1 MGVSIDMVED
11 RELTSQEIRELQE
24 EVRRLAKEKN
34 AVILAH
40 YYQRGEVQDIADFV
54 GDSLELSRKAAN
66 TDADIIVFCG
76 VRFMCETAK
85 ILSPQKK
92 VLHPNPE
99 SGCPM
104 ADMVTAEQVRKLREK
119 HPDAEFVA
127 YINTTADVKAEI
139 DICVTSANAPKII
152 KRLDVKKIVFLPDQA
167 LGEWVARQVPEKEFV
182 IWKGFC
188 PPHFEF
194 TAREVMK
201 LKEKYPDAKVAVH
214 PECHPKVIEIADF
227 VGSTSQIIRYAT
239 SVDAERVI
247 IITEVG
253 LKHTLMKKNPNKEYI
268 FPESMN
274 YCGTVYC
281 CTMKGITL
289 PKVYETLKN
298 EINEVELPREII
310 ERARRPIERM
320 LELS

>member
-1 MGVSIDMVED
+1 MA
-11 RELTSQEIRELQE
+11 ELVLTQEKELSQEEIKELQE
-24 EVRRLAKEKN
+24 EVRKLAKKKN

-40 YYQRGEVQDIADFV
+40 YYQRPEVQDIADFV
-54 GDSLELSRKAAN
+54 GDSLELARKASQ

-85 ILSPQKK
+85 IVNPTKK

-104 ADMVTAEQVRKLREK
+104 ADMITADQVRKLREK

-127 YINTTADVKAEI
+127 YINTTAEVKAEV

-152 KRLDVKKIVFLPDQA
+152 KKLDAKKIVFLPDQA
-167 LGEWVARQVPEKEFV
+167 LGNWVAKQVPDKEFV

-194 TAREVMK
+194 TYKELLK
-201 LKEKYPDAKVAVH
+201 LKEQYPDAKVAVH
-214 PECHPKVIEIADF
+214 PECHPKVIELADF
-227 VGSTSQIIRYAT
+227 VGSTSQIIKYAT
-239 SVDAERVI
+239 SVDANRVI

-253 LKHTLMKKNPNKEYI
+253 LKHTLQKINPNKEYI
-268 FPESMN
+268 FPQSMN

-298 EINEVELPREII
+298 ETNEVILPEDII
-310 ERARRPIERM
+310 ERAKRPIQRM

>member
-1 MGVSIDMVED
+1 MVELAINEE
-11 RELTSQEIRELQE
+11 RELSSEEIRELQE
-24 EVRRLAKEKN
+24 EVKRLAKEKN

-40 YYQRGEVQDIADFV
+40 YYQRAEVQDVAHFV

-104 ADMVTAEQVRKLREK
+104 ADMITAKQVRELRKK

-139 DICVTSANAPKII
+139 DLCVTSANAPKVI
-152 KRLDVKKIVFLPDQA
+152 KKLEAKKIVFMPDQA
-167 LGEWVARQVPEKEFV
+167 LGQWVAKQVPEKEF
-182 IWKGFC
+182 ILWKGFC

-194 TAREVMK
+194 TAKEVMR
-201 LKEKYPDAKVAVH
+201 LKERYPEAKVAVH
-214 PECHPKVIEIADF
+214 PECHPKVIDMADF
-227 VGSTSQIIRYAT
+227 VGSTSQIIKYAT
-239 SVDAERVI
+239 SCEADKVI
-247 IITEVG
+247 VITEVG
-253 LKHTLMKKNPNKEYI
+253 LKHTLMKKNPEKEYI

-289 PKVYETLKN
+289 PKLYETLKR
-298 EINEVELPREII
+298 ESNEVLLPDEII

-320 LELS
+320 LEMS

>member
-1 MGVSIDMVED
+1 MSQVTLSAEK
-11 RELTSQEIRELQE
+11 ELSPEEIKELQE
-24 EVRRLAKEKN
+24 EVRKLAREKN

-40 YYQRGEVQDIADFV
+40 YYQRPEVQDIADFV
-54 GDSLELSRKAAN
+54 GDSLELARKASQ

-85 ILSPQKK
+85 IVNPTKK

-104 ADMVTAEQVRKLREK
+104 ADMITAEQVRKLREE

-127 YINTTADVKAEI
+127 YINTTADVKAEV

-152 KRLDVKKIVFLPDQA
+152 KKLEAKKIVFLPDQA
-167 LGEWVARQVPEKEFV
+167 LGQWVAKQVPEKEFV

-194 TAREVMK
+194 TYRELLK
-201 LKEKYPDAKVAVH
+201 LKEQYPDAKVAVH
-214 PECHPKVIEIADF
+214 PECHPKVIDLADF

-239 SVDAERVI
+239 SVEAKRVI
-247 IITEVG
+247 VITEVG
-253 LKHTLMKKNPNKEYI
+253 LKYTLEKINPEKEYI
-268 FPESMN
+268 FPQSMN

-298 EINEVELPREII
+298 EINEVVLPEDIMKK
-310 ERARRPIERM
+310 ARRPIERM
-320 LELS
+320 LAMS

>member
-1 MGVSIDMVED
+1 MSVDTHMDVKAMQE
-11 RELTSQEIRELQE
+11 EIREMA
-24 EVRRLAKEKN
+24 REKR
-34 AVILAH
+34 AVLLAH
-40 YYQRGEVQDIADFV
+40 YYQRPEVQDIADFV

-85 ILSPQKK
+85 ILSPHKK

-104 ADMVTAEQVRKLREK
+104 ADMVSAQQVRELREK

-127 YINTTADVKAEI
+127 YINTTAEVKAEI
-139 DICVTSANAPKII
+139 DLCVTSANAPKII
-152 KRLDVKKIVFLPDQA
+152 KKLKSKKIVFLPDQA
-167 LGEWVARQVPEKEFV
+167 LGSWIAKQVPEKEFI

-194 TAREVMK
+194 TARDVLK
-201 LKEKYPDAKVAVH
+201 LKEKYPDAKVAAH
-214 PECHPKVIEIADF
+214 PECHPKVIEMADF

-239 SVDAERVI
+239 SVEAKRI
-247 IITEVG
+247 IVITEVG
-253 LKHTLMKKNPNKEYI
+253 LKHTLQKKDPSREYI
-268 FPESMN
+268 FPETMN

-289 PKVYETLKN
+289 PKVYETLKE
-298 EINEVELPREII
+298 EINEVTLPQDII

>member
-1 MGVSIDMVED
+1 MAVSFTLEK
-11 RELTSQEIRELQE
+11 ELSRDEIKDLQRKVRKLAE
-24 EVRRLAKEKN
+24 EKR

-40 YYQRGEVQDIADFV
+40 YYQRPEVQDVADFI
-54 GDSLELSRKAAN
+54 GDSLELSRKAAE

-85 ILSPQKK
+85 ILNPTKK

-104 ADMVTAEQVRKLREK
+104 ADMVTAEQVRLLRKK
-119 HPDAEFVA
+119 HPDATFVA
-127 YINTTADVKAEI
+127 YINTTAEVKAEV
-139 DICVTSANAPKII
+139 DVCVTSANAVKVI
-152 KRLDVKKIVFLPDQA
+152 KKLPAKKIVFLPDQA
-167 LGEWVARQVPEKEFV
+167 LGGWIANQIPEKEFV
-182 IWKGFC
+182 LWRGFC

-194 TAREVMK
+194 TAKEVLK
-201 LKEKYPDAKVAVH
+201 LKEKYPDAKIAVH
-214 PECHPKVIEIADF
+214 PECHPKVVELADF
-227 VGSTSQIIRYAT
+227 VGSTSQILKYAT
-239 SVDAERVI
+239 TVDAKRVI
-247 IITEVG
+247 VITEVG
-253 LKHTLMKKNPNKEYI
+253 LKYTLQKKNPEKEYI

-298 EINEVELPREII
+298 ETNEVILPKDIM
-310 ERARRPIERM
+310 ERARKPIERM
-320 LELS
+320 LELT

>member
-1 MGVSIDMVED
+1 MVQLALKEEK
-11 RELTSQEIRELQE
+11 ELTKEEIKELQK

-40 YYQRGEVQDIADFV
+40 YYQRPEVQDIADFV
-54 GDSLELSRKAAN
+54 GDSLELARKASQ

-85 ILSPQKK
+85 IVNPEKK

-104 ADMVTAEQVRKLREK
+104 ADMITAKQVRELREK

-127 YINTTADVKAEI
+127 YINTTADVKAEV

-152 KRLDVKKIVFLPDQA
+152 KKLEAKKIVFLPDQA
-167 LGEWVARQVPEKEFV
+167 LGNWVAKQVPEKEFI

-194 TAREVMK
+194 TYKELEK
-201 LKEKYPDAKVAVH
+201 LKEMYPDAKVAVH
-214 PECHPKVIEIADF
+214 PECHPRVIELADF
-227 VGSTSQIIRYAT
+227 VGSTSQILKYAT
-239 SVDAERVI
+239 SVDAKRVI
-247 IITEVG
+247 VVTEVG
-253 LKHTLMKKNPNKEYI
+253 LKYTLEKINPNKEYI
-268 FPESMN
+268 FPQSMN

-298 EINEVELPREII
+298 EINEVTLPKDII

>member
-1 MGVSIDMVED
+1 MPSFELKE
-11 RELTSQEIRELQE
+11 ELTLTQDTIKSLQE
-24 EVRRLAKEKN
+24 EIKKLAKEKN

-40 YYQRGEVQDIADFV
+40 YYQRPEVQEIADFI
-54 GDSLELSRKAAN
+54 GDSLELSQKASQ

-85 ILSPQKK
+85 ILNPNRK

-104 ADMVTAEQVRKLREK
+104 ADMVSAKDVIALREK
-119 HPDAEFVA
+119 YPDALVVS
-127 YINTTADVKAEI
+127 YVNTTAEVKALS
-139 DICVTSANAPKII
+139 DVCVTSSNAI
-152 KRLDVKKIVFLPDQA
+152 KIVSKLDAKRIIFLPDQA
-167 LGEWVARQVPEKEFV
+167 LGNWVKKHVPDKEFI

-194 TAREVMK
+194 TVREVQK
-201 LKEKYPDAKVAVH
+201 LKELYPDAKVAVH
-214 PECHPKVIEIADF
+214 PECHPGVIEIADF
-227 VGSTSQIIRYAT
+227 VGSTSQIVNYAT
-239 SVDAERVI
+239 TCDSNNVI
-247 IITEVG
+247 VITEVG
-253 LKHTLMKKNPNKEYI
+253 LKHTLTKKNPNKNYI

-298 EINEVELPREII
+298 EINEVTLPEDII
-310 ERARRPIERM
+310 QKARKPIERM

>member
-1 MGVSIDMVED
+1 MSVSLQALQD
-11 RELTSQEIRELQE
+11 RELTPQEIRELQE

-34 AVILAH
+34 AVLLAH
-40 YYQRGEVQDIADFV
+40 YYQRPEVQDIADFV
-54 GDSLELSRKAAN
+54 GDSLELSRKAAT

-85 ILSPQKK
+85 ILNPSKK

-104 ADMVTAEQVRKLREK
+104 ADMVNAQQVRKLREE

-127 YINTTADVKAEI
+127 YINTTADVKAEV
-139 DICVTSANAPKII
+139 DICVTSANAPRII
-152 KRLDVKKIVFLPDQA
+152 KKLSARKIVFLPDQA
-167 LGEWVARQVPEKEFV
+167 LGQWVAKQAPEKEFI

-188 PPHFEF
+188 PPHYEF

-201 LKEKYPDAKVAVH
+201 LKESYPDAKVAVH
-214 PECHPKVIEIADF
+214 PECHPKVIELADF
-227 VGSTSQIIRYAT
+227 VGSTSQIIKYAT
-239 SVDAERVI
+239 SVDAKRVI
-247 IITEVG
+247 VITEVG

-268 FPESMN
+268 FPQSMN

-298 EINEVELPREII
+298 EINEVLLPEDIM

>member
-1 MGVSIDMVED
+1 MSVSLQALQD
-11 RELTSQEIRELQE
+11 RELTPQEIRELQE

-34 AVILAH
+34 AVLLAH
-40 YYQRGEVQDIADFV
+40 YYQRPEVQDIADFV
-54 GDSLELSRKAAN
+54 GDSLELSRKAAT

-85 ILSPQKK
+85 ILNPSKK

-104 ADMVTAEQVRKLREK
+104 ADMVNAQQVRKLREE

-127 YINTTADVKAEI
+127 YINTTADVKAEV
-139 DICVTSANAPKII
+139 DICVTSANAPRII
-152 KRLDVKKIVFLPDQA
+152 KKLSARKIVFLPDQA
-167 LGEWVARQVPEKEFV
+167 LGQWVAKQVPEKEFI

-188 PPHFEF
+188 PPHYEF

-201 LKEKYPDAKVAVH
+201 LKESYPDAKVAVH
-214 PECHPKVIEIADF
+214 PECHPKVIELADF
-227 VGSTSQIIRYAT
+227 VGSTSQIIKYAT
-239 SVDAERVI
+239 SVDAKRVI
-247 IITEVG
+247 VITEVG

-298 EINEVELPREII
+298 EINEVLLPEDIM

>member
-1 MGVSIDMVED
+1 MGVTLQMSEEKELS
-11 RELTSQEIRELQE
+11 REEIERLQK
-24 EVRRLAKEKN
+24 EVRRLAEKKN
-34 AVILAH
+34 AIILAH
-40 YYQRGEVQDIADFV
+40 YYQRPEVQDIADFV
-54 GDSLELSRKAAN
+54 GDSLELSRKAAS

-104 ADMVTAEQVRKLREK
+104 ADMITAEQVRKLREK

-127 YINTTADVKAEI
+127 YINTTAEVKAEV
-139 DICVTSANAPKII
+139 DLCVTSANAPRVI
-152 KRLDVKKIVFLPDQA
+152 KKLSSKKIVFLPDQA
-167 LGEWVARQVPEKEFV
+167 LGQWVAKQVPDKEF
-182 IWKGFC
+182 ILWKGFC

-194 TAREVMK
+194 TAREVEK

-214 PECHPKVIEIADF
+214 PECHPKVIEMADF
-227 VGSTSQIIRYAT
+227 VGSTSQIIKYAT
-239 SVDAERVI
+239 SVEAKRVI
-247 IITEVG
+247 VITEVG
-253 LKHTLMKKNPNKEYI
+253 LKYTLMKKNPDKEYI

-289 PKVYETLKN
+289 PKVYETLRD
-298 EINEVELPREII
+298 ETNEVLLPEEII

-320 LELS
+320 LQLS

>member
-1 MGVSIDMVED
+1 MSVDTHMDVKAMQE
-11 RELTSQEIRELQE
+11 EIREMA
-24 EVRRLAKEKN
+24 REKR
-34 AVILAH
+34 AVLLAH
-40 YYQRGEVQDIADFV
+40 YYQRPEVQDIADFV

-85 ILSPQKK
+85 ILSPHKK

-104 ADMVTAEQVRKLREK
+104 ADMVSAQQVRELREK

-127 YINTTADVKAEI
+127 YINTTAEVKAEI
-139 DICVTSANAPKII
+139 DLCVTSANASKII
-152 KRLDVKKIVFLPDQA
+152 KKLKSKKIVFLPDQA
-167 LGEWVARQVPEKEFV
+167 LGSWIAKQVPEKEFI

-194 TAREVMK
+194 TARDVLK
-201 LKEKYPDAKVAVH
+201 LKEKYPDAKVAAH
-214 PECHPKVIEIADF
+214 PECHPKVIEMADF

-239 SVDAERVI
+239 SVEAKRI
-247 IITEVG
+247 IVITEVG
-253 LKHTLMKKNPNKEYI
+253 LKHTLQKKDPSREYI
-268 FPESMN
+268 FPETMN

-289 PKVYETLKN
+289 PKVYETLKE
-298 EINEVELPREII
+298 EINEVTLPQDII

>member
-1 MGVSIDMVED
+1 
-11 RELTSQEIRELQE
+11 
-24 EVRRLAKEKN
+24 
-34 AVILAH
+34 
-40 YYQRGEVQDIADFV
+40 
-54 GDSLELSRKAAN
+54 
-66 TDADIIVFCG
+66 
-76 VRFMCETAK
+76 MCETAK
-85 ILSPQKK
+85 IVNPTKK

-104 ADMVTAEQVRKLREK
+104 ADMITAEQVRMLRKK

-127 YINTTADVKAEI
+127 YINTTADVKAEV

-152 KRLDVKKIVFLPDQA
+152 KKLEAKKIVFLPDQA
-167 LGEWVARQVPEKEFV
+167 LGNWVAKQVPEKEFI

-194 TAREVMK
+194 TYKELLK

-214 PECHPKVIEIADF
+214 PECHPKVIELADF

-239 SVDAERVI
+239 SVDSKRVI
-247 IITEVG
+247 IVTEVG
-253 LKHTLMKKNPNKEYI
+253 LKHTLQKINPEKEYI
-268 FPESMN
+268 FPENMN

-298 EINEVELPREII
+298 EINEVTLPEDII

>member
-1 MGVSIDMVED
+1 MEVNLVED
-11 RELTSQEIRELQE
+11 KVLPPEEIRDLQGKVKELARQ
-24 EVRRLAKEKN
+24 KN

-40 YYQRGEVQDIADFV
+40 YYQRPEVQDVADFV
-54 GDSLELSRKAAN
+54 GDSLDLSRKAAQ

-104 ADMVTAEQVRKLREK
+104 ADMVTAEQVRKLREN

-127 YINTTADVKAEI
+127 YINSTADVKAEV

-152 KRLDVKKIVFLPDQA
+152 SRLSSKKIVFLPDQA
-167 LGEWVARQVPEKEFV
+167 LGNWVAGQVPDKEFV
-182 IWKGFC
+182 LWRGFC

-194 TAREVMK
+194 TAREVEA
-201 LKEKYPDAKVAVH
+201 LKEHYPDAKVAVH
-214 PECHPKVIEIADF
+214 PECHPKVIELADF
-227 VGSTSQIIRYAT
+227 VGSTSQIIKYAT
-239 SVDAERVI
+239 TVDAERI
-247 IITEVG
+247 IVITEVG
-253 LKHTLMKKNPNKEYI
+253 LKYTLQKKNPEKEYI
-268 FPESMN
+268 FPETMN

-289 PKVYETLKN
+289 PKVYETLRD
-298 EINEVELPREII
+298 EINEVEIPPEVI
-310 ERARRPIERM
+310 ERAKRPIERM
-320 LELS
+320 LEMS

>member
-1 MGVSIDMVED
+1 MSVGFEIQEK
-11 RELTSQEIRELQE
+11 ELTAEEIRELQR
-24 EVRRLAKEKN
+24 EVKRLAKEKN
-34 AVILAH
+34 AIILAH
-40 YYQRGEVQDIADFV
+40 YYQRPEVQDIADFV

-104 ADMVTAEQVRKLREK
+104 ADMVTADQVRKLRKE

-127 YINTTADVKAEI
+127 YINTTADVKAEV

-152 KRLDVKKIVFLPDQA
+152 KKLEAKKIVFLPDQA
-167 LGEWVARQVPEKEFV
+167 LGQWVEKQVPEKEFI

-214 PECHPKVIEIADF
+214 PECHPKVIELADF
-227 VGSTSQIIRYAT
+227 VGSTSQIIKYAT
-239 SVDAERVI
+239 SVEADRVI
-247 IITEVG
+247 VITEVG
-253 LKHTLMKKNPNKEYI
+253 LKYTLQKRNPNKEYI

-289 PKVYETLKN
+289 PKVYETIKN
-298 EINEVELPREII
+298 EINEVELPEEII

>member
-1 MGVSIDMVED
+1 MVED

>member
-1 MGVSIDMVED
+1 MSQVTLSTEK
-11 RELTSQEIRELQE
+11 ELTPEEIKELQE
-24 EVRRLAKEKN
+24 EVRRLAREKN

-40 YYQRGEVQDIADFV
+40 YYQRPEVQDIADFV
-54 GDSLELSRKAAN
+54 GDSLELARKAAQTN
-66 TDADIIVFCG
+66 ADIIVFCG

-85 ILSPQKK
+85 IVNPTKK

-104 ADMVTAEQVRKLREK
+104 ADMITAEQVRKLREE

-127 YINTTADVKAEI
+127 YINTTAEVKAEV

-152 KRLDVKKIVFLPDQA
+152 RKLEAKKIVFLPDQA
-167 LGEWVARQVPEKEFV
+167 LGQWVAKQVPEKEFV

-194 TAREVMK
+194 TYRELLK

-214 PECHPKVIEIADF
+214 PECHPKVIDLADF

-239 SVDAERVI
+239 SVDAKRVI

-253 LKHTLMKKNPNKEYI
+253 LKYTLEKINPEKEYI
-268 FPESMN
+268 FPQSMN

-298 EINEVELPREII
+298 EINEVILPEDIM

-320 LELS
+320 LAMS

>member
-1 MGVSIDMVED
+1 MSVDTHMDVKAMQE
-11 RELTSQEIRELQE
+11 EIREMA
-24 EVRRLAKEKN
+24 REKR
-34 AVILAH
+34 AVLLAH
-40 YYQRGEVQDIADFV
+40 YYQRPEVQDIADFV

-85 ILSPQKK
+85 ILSPHKK

-104 ADMVTAEQVRKLREK
+104 ADMVSAQQVRELRER

-127 YINTTADVKAEI
+127 YINTTAEVKAEI
-139 DICVTSANAPKII
+139 DLCVTSANAPKII
-152 KRLDVKKIVFLPDQA
+152 KKLKSKKIVFLPDQA
-167 LGEWVARQVPEKEFV
+167 LGSWIAKQVPEKEFI

-194 TAREVMK
+194 TARDVLK
-201 LKEKYPDAKVAVH
+201 LKEKYPDAKVAAH
-214 PECHPKVIEIADF
+214 PECHPKVIEMADF

-239 SVDAERVI
+239 SVEAKRI
-247 IITEVG
+247 IVITEVG
-253 LKHTLMKKNPNKEYI
+253 LKHTLQKKDPSREYI
-268 FPESMN
+268 FPETMN

-289 PKVYETLKN
+289 PKVYETLKE
-298 EINEVELPREII
+298 EINEVTLPQDII

>member
-1 MGVSIDMVED
+1 MDVKAMQE
-11 RELTSQEIRELQE
+11 EIREMA
-24 EVRRLAKEKN
+24 REKR
-34 AVILAH
+34 AVLLAH
-40 YYQRGEVQDIADFV
+40 YYQRPEVQDIADFV

-85 ILSPQKK
+85 ILSPHKK

-104 ADMVTAEQVRKLREK
+104 ADMVSAQQVRELREK

-127 YINTTADVKAEI
+127 YINTTAEVKAEI
-139 DICVTSANAPKII
+139 DLCVTSANASKII
-152 KRLDVKKIVFLPDQA
+152 KKLKSKKIVFLPDQA
-167 LGEWVARQVPEKEFV
+167 LGSWIAKQVPEKEFI

-194 TAREVMK
+194 TARDVLK
-201 LKEKYPDAKVAVH
+201 LKEKYPDAKVAAH
-214 PECHPKVIEIADF
+214 PECHPKVIEMADF

-239 SVDAERVI
+239 SVEAKRI
-247 IITEVG
+247 IVITEVG
-253 LKHTLMKKNPNKEYI
+253 LKHTLQKKDPSREYI
-268 FPESMN
+268 FPETMN

-289 PKVYETLKN
+289 PKVYETLKE
-298 EINEVELPREII
+298 EINEVTLPQDII

>member
-1 MGVSIDMVED
+1 MEVSIVED
-11 RELTSQEIRELQE
+11 RVLSKEEVRELQE
-24 EVRRLAKEKN
+24 KVRELARQKN

-40 YYQRGEVQDIADFV
+40 YYQRPEVQDVADFV
-54 GDSLELSRKAAN
+54 GDSLDLSRKAAKTN
-66 TDADIIVFCG
+66 ADIIVFCG

-127 YINTTADVKAEI
+127 YINTTADVKAEV

-152 KRLDVKKIVFLPDQA
+152 RQLPSRKIVFLPDQA
-167 LGEWVARQVPEKEFV
+167 LGNWVAQQVPDKEFI

-194 TAREVMK
+194 TAREVRA
-201 LKEKYPDAKVAVH
+201 LKDHYADAKVAVH
-214 PECHPKVIEIADF
+214 PECHPDVIKLADF
-227 VGSTSQIIRYAT
+227 VGSTSQIIKYAT
-239 SVDAERVI
+239 SVEAERVI
-247 IITEVG
+247 VITEVG
-253 LKHTLMKKNPNKEYI
+253 LRYTLQKKNPEKEYI
-268 FPESMN
+268 FPETMN

-289 PKVYETLKN
+289 SKVYETLKE
-298 EINEVELPREII
+298 EINEVILPPDLI
-310 ERARRPIERM
+310 ERARKPIERM
-320 LELS
+320 LEMS

>member
-1 MGVSIDMVED
+1 MDVKAMQE
-11 RELTSQEIRELQE
+11 EIREMA
-24 EVRRLAKEKN
+24 REKR
-34 AVILAH
+34 AVLLAH
-40 YYQRGEVQDIADFV
+40 YYQRPEVQDIADFV

-85 ILSPQKK
+85 ILSPHKK

-104 ADMVTAEQVRKLREK
+104 ADMVSAQQVRELREK

-127 YINTTADVKAEI
+127 YINTTAEVKAEI
-139 DICVTSANAPKII
+139 DLCVTSANAPKII
-152 KRLDVKKIVFLPDQA
+152 KKLKSKKIVFLPDQA
-167 LGEWVARQVPEKEFV
+167 LGSWIAKQVPEKEFI

-194 TAREVMK
+194 TARDVLK
-201 LKEKYPDAKVAVH
+201 LKEKYPDAKVAAH
-214 PECHPKVIEIADF
+214 PECHPKVIEMADF

-239 SVDAERVI
+239 SVEAKRI
-247 IITEVG
+247 IVITEVG
-253 LKHTLMKKNPNKEYI
+253 LKHTLQKKDPSREYI
-268 FPESMN
+268 FPETMN

-289 PKVYETLKN
+289 PKVYETLKE
-298 EINEVELPREII
+298 EINEVTLPQDII

>member
-1 MGVSIDMVED
+1 MDVKAMQE
-11 RELTSQEIRELQE
+11 EIREMA
-24 EVRRLAKEKN
+24 REKR
-34 AVILAH
+34 AVLLAH
-40 YYQRGEVQDIADFV
+40 YYQRPEVQDIADFV

-85 ILSPQKK
+85 ILSPHKK

-104 ADMVTAEQVRKLREK
+104 ADMVSAQQVRELREK

-127 YINTTADVKAEI
+127 YINTTAEVKAEI
-139 DICVTSANAPKII
+139 DLCVTSANAPKII
-152 KRLDVKKIVFLPDQA
+152 KKLKSKKIVFLPDQA
-167 LGEWVARQVPEKEFV
+167 LGSWIAKQVPEKEFIV
-182 IWKGFC
+182 WKGFC

-194 TAREVMK
+194 TARDVLK
-201 LKEKYPDAKVAVH
+201 LKEKYPDAKVAAH
-214 PECHPKVIEIADF
+214 PECHPKVIEMADF

-239 SVDAERVI
+239 SVEAKRI
-247 IITEVG
+247 IVITEVG
-253 LKHTLMKKNPNKEYI
+253 LKHTLQKKDPSREYI
-268 FPESMN
+268 FPETMN

-289 PKVYETLKN
+289 PKVYETLKE
-298 EINEVELPREII
+298 EINEVTLPQDII

>member
-1 MGVSIDMVED
+1 MSVSFEISQEK
-11 RELTSQEIRELQE
+11 ELSQDEIRELQNKI
-24 EVRRLAKEKN
+24 RKLAEEKN

-40 YYQRGEVQDIADFV
+40 YYQRPEVQDVADFI
-54 GDSLELSRKAAN
+54 GDSLDLSRKAAE

-85 ILSPQKK
+85 ILNPSKK

-104 ADMVTAEQVRKLREK
+104 ADMITAERVRELREK

-127 YINTTADVKAEI
+127 YINTTADVKAEV

-152 KRLDVKKIVFLPDQA
+152 RKLEAKKIVFLPDQA
-167 LGEWVARQVPEKEFV
+167 LGQWIAKQVPEKEFV
-182 IWKGFC
+182 LWKGFC

-194 TAREVMK
+194 TVKEVMN

-214 PECHPKVIEIADF
+214 PECHPKVIDMADF

-239 SVDAERVI
+239 TVDAKRVI
-247 IITEVG
+247 VITEVG
-253 LKHTLMKKNPNKEYI
+253 LKYTLQKRNPNKEYI

-289 PKVYETLKN
+289 PRVYETVKG
-298 EINEVELPREII
+298 EINEVELPEEIMN
-310 ERARRPIERM
+310 RARRPIRRM

>member
-1 MGVSIDMVED
+1 MLQVELIKES
-11 RELTSQEIRELQE
+11 ELSNEDIKELQQ

-40 YYQRGEVQDIADFV
+40 YYQRPEVQDIADFV
-54 GDSLELSRKAAN
+54 GDSLELSRKASQ

-85 ILSPQKK
+85 IVNPTKK

-104 ADMVTAEQVRKLREK
+104 ADMITAKDVLRLREK
-119 HPDAEFVA
+119 HPDAEVVA
-127 YINTTADVKAEI
+127 YVNTNADVKAVS
-139 DICVTSANAPKII
+139 DVCVTSANAIKVVQKLSSKKII
-152 KRLDVKKIVFLPDQA
+152 FIPDQA
-167 LGEWVARQVPEKEFV
+167 LGNWVKRHVPDKEFI
-182 IWKGFC
+182 IWQGFC

-194 TAREVMK
+194 TAREVQK
-201 LKEKYPDAKVAVH
+201 LKELYPDAKVAVH
-214 PECHPKVIEIADF
+214 PECHPKVIELADF
-227 VGSTSQIIRYAT
+227 VGSTSQIINYAT
-239 SVDAERVI
+239 TCEADKVI
-247 IITEVG
+247 VITEVG

-289 PKVYETLKN
+289 PKVYKTLKE
-298 EINEVELPREII
+298 EINEVVLPEEII
-310 ERARRPIERM
+310 EKAKRPILRM

>member
-1 MGVSIDMVED
+1 MSVSFDTQE
-11 RELTSQEIRELQE
+11 RELTAEEIKELQNKVRELAE
-24 EVRRLAKEKN
+24 EKN

-40 YYQRGEVQDIADFV
+40 YYQRPEVQDIADFI
-54 GDSLELSRKAAN
+54 GDSLDLSRKAAS

-104 ADMVTAEQVRKLREK
+104 ADMITAEQVRKLRRE

-127 YINTTADVKAEI
+127 YINTTADVKAEV

-152 KRLDVKKIVFLPDQA
+152 RKLTSKKIVFLPDQA
-167 LGEWVARQVPEKEFV
+167 LGRWVARQVPEKEF
-182 IWKGFC
+182 ILWRGFC

-194 TAREVMK
+194 TAREVRR
-201 LKEKYPDAKVAVH
+201 LKEEYPDAKVAAH
-214 PECHPKVIEIADF
+214 PECHPDVIELADF
-227 VGSTSQIIRYAT
+227 VGSTSQIIKYAT

-247 IITEVG
+247 VITEVG
-253 LKHTLMKKNPNKEYI
+253 LKYTLQKRNPNKEYI

-289 PKVYETLKN
+289 PKVYETIKN
-298 EINEVELPREII
+298 ETNEVKLPKELI

>member
-1 MGVSIDMVED
+1 MLTF
-11 RELTSQEIRELQE
+11 ELRQDKDLTQEEIRKLQE
-24 EVRRLAKEKN
+24 EIRRLSKEKN

-40 YYQRGEVQDIADFV
+40 YYQREEVQDTADFI
-54 GDSLELSRKAAN
+54 GDSLELSRKASQ

-85 ILSPQKK
+85 ILNPDKK

-104 ADMVTAEQVRKLREK
+104 ADMVKVEDVIRLKEK
-119 HPDAEFVA
+119 YPDALVVS
-127 YINTTADVKAEI
+127 YVNTTADVKAVS
-139 DICVTSANAPKII
+139 DVCVTSANAIKIVS
-152 KRLDVKKIVFLPDQA
+152 RLDAKRIIFLPDQA
-167 LGEWVARQVPEKEFV
+167 LGNWVKKHVPDKEFI
-182 IWKGFC
+182 IWQGFC

-194 TAREVMK
+194 TAREVQR
-201 LKEKYPDAKVAVH
+201 LKEMYPDAKVAVH
-214 PECHPKVIEIADF
+214 PECHPKVIELADF
-227 VGSTSQIIRYAT
+227 VGSTSQIINYAT
-239 SVDAERVI
+239 TCEAHRVI
-247 IITEVG
+247 VITEVG
-253 LKHTLMKKNPNKEYI
+253 LKHTLEKKNPNKEYI

-289 PKVYETLKN
+289 QKVYQTLKE
-298 EINEVELPREII
+298 EINEVVLPQDII
-310 ERARRPIERM
+310 ERARKPIERM

>member
-1 MGVSIDMVED
+1 MLTFELRED
-11 RELTSQEIRELQE
+11 RSLTQDEIKELQRE
-24 EVRRLAKEKN
+24 IKVLAEQKN

-40 YYQRGEVQDIADFV
+40 YYQRPEVQDIADFV
-54 GDSLELSRKAAN
+54 GDSLELSRKASQ

-85 ILSPQKK
+85 ILNPTRK

-104 ADMVTAEQVRKLREK
+104 ADMVRPQDVLSLKEK
-119 HPDAEFVA
+119 HPDAWVVS
-127 YINTTADVKAEI
+127 YVNTTAEVKAVS
-139 DICVTSANAPKII
+139 DICVTSANAVKIVSKI
-152 KRLDVKKIVFLPDQA
+152 PVKKIIFVPDQA
-167 LGEWVARQVPEKEFV
+167 LGNWVKKHVPDKEF
-182 IWKGFC
+182 ILWQGFC

-194 TAREVMK
+194 TAKEVQR
-201 LKEKYPDAKVAVH
+201 LKELYPDAKVAVH
-214 PECHPKVIEIADF
+214 PECHPKVIELADF
-227 VGSTSQIIRYAT
+227 VGSTSQIVNYAT
-239 SVDAERVI
+239 TCDAQRVI
-247 IITEVG
+247 VITEVG

-289 PKVYETLKN
+289 PKVYQTLKE
-298 EINEVELPREII
+298 EINEVVLPKDII
-310 ERARRPIERM
+310 ERARKPIERM

>member
-1 MGVSIDMVED
+1 MSVSFDIQEK
-11 RELTSQEIRELQE
+11 ELTAEEIKELQK
-24 EVRRLAKEKN
+24 EVRRLAEEKN

-40 YYQRGEVQDIADFV
+40 YYQRPEVQDIADFV

-66 TDADIIVFCG
+66 TNADIIVFCG

-127 YINTTADVKAEI
+127 YINTTADVKAEV

-152 KRLDVKKIVFLPDQA
+152 KKLEAKKIVFLPDQA
-167 LGEWVARQVPEKEFV
+167 LGQWVAKQVPEKEFI

-214 PECHPKVIEIADF
+214 PECHPAVIELADF
-227 VGSTSQIIRYAT
+227 VGSTSQIIKYAT
-239 SVDAERVI
+239 SVDAKRVI
-247 IITEVG
+247 VITEVG
-253 LKHTLMKKNPNKEYI
+253 LKYTLEKKNPSKEYI

-298 EINEVELPREII
+298 EINEVELPEDLI
-310 ERARRPIERM
+310 EKARRPIERM

>member
-1 MGVSIDMVED
+1 MVEVAIKPEK
-11 RELTSQEIRELQE
+11 ELTQEEIRELQE
-24 EVRRLAKEKN
+24 EVKRLAKEKN

-40 YYQRGEVQDIADFV
+40 YYQRPEVQDIADFV
-54 GDSLELSRKAAN
+54 GDSLELARKASQ

-85 ILSPQKK
+85 IVNPTKK

-104 ADMVTAEQVRKLREK
+104 ADMITAEQVRKLREQY
-119 HPDAEFVA
+119 PDAEFVA
-127 YINTTADVKAEI
+127 YINTTADVKAEV

-152 KRLDVKKIVFLPDQA
+152 KKLSAKRIVFLPDQA
-167 LGEWVARQVPEKEFV
+167 LGNWVAKQVPDKEFI

-194 TAREVMK
+194 TYKELIK

-214 PECHPKVIEIADF
+214 PECHPKVIDLADF
-227 VGSTSQIIRYAT
+227 VGSTSQIIKYAT
-239 SVDAERVI
+239 SVEADKVI
-247 IITEVG
+247 VVTEVG
-253 LKHTLMKKNPNKEYI
+253 LKYTLMKKNPHKEYI
-268 FPESMN
+268 FPENMN

-298 EINEVELPREII
+298 ETNEVILPEDII
-310 ERARRPIERM
+310 EKAKRPIERM
-320 LELS
+320 LALS

>member
-1 MGVSIDMVED
+1 MNVGFEIQE
-11 RELTSQEIRELQE
+11 RELTAEEIKELQK
-24 EVRRLAKEKN
+24 EVRRLAQEKN
-34 AVILAH
+34 AIILAH
-40 YYQRGEVQDIADFV
+40 YYQRPEVQDIADFV

-104 ADMVTAEQVRKLREK
+104 ADMVTAEQVRKLREE

-127 YINTTADVKAEI
+127 YINTTADVKAEV

-152 KRLDVKKIVFLPDQA
+152 KKLEAKKIVFLPDQA
-167 LGEWVARQVPEKEFV
+167 LGQWVAKQVPEKEFI

-214 PECHPKVIEIADF
+214 PECHPKVIELADF
-227 VGSTSQIIRYAT
+227 VGSTSQIIKYAT
-239 SVDAERVI
+239 SVDAKRVI
-247 IITEVG
+247 VITEVG
-253 LKHTLMKKNPNKEYI
+253 LKYTLMKKNPNKEYI

-289 PKVYETLKN
+289 PKVYETIKN
-298 EINEVELPREII
+298 EINEVELPEDII

>member
-1 MGVSIDMVED
+1 MTTGFVLTQEK
-11 RELTSQEIRELQE
+11 ELSLDEIKELQA

-40 YYQRGEVQDIADFV
+40 YYQRPEVQDVADFI
-54 GDSLELSRKAAN
+54 GDSLDLSRRAAQ

-85 ILSPQKK
+85 ILNPSKK

-104 ADMVTAEQVRKLREK
+104 ADMVTAEQVRMLRSK
-119 HPDAEFVA
+119 HPDATFVA
-127 YINTTADVKAEI
+127 YINTTADVKAEV

-152 KRLDVKKIVFLPDQA
+152 SKIPARKIVFLPDQA
-167 LGEWVARQVPEKEFV
+167 LGGWIAKQVPDKEF
-182 IWKGFC
+182 ILWKGFC

-214 PECHPKVIEIADF
+214 PECHPKVIELADF
-227 VGSTSQIIRYAT
+227 VGSTSQIVKYAT
-239 SVDAERVI
+239 TVEAKRVI
-247 IITEVG
+247 VITEVG
-253 LKHTLMKKNPNKEYI
+253 LKYTLQKKNPEKEYI

-298 EINEVELPREII
+298 EINEVLLPEDIM
-310 ERARRPIERM
+310 ERARKPIERM

>member
-1 MGVSIDMVED
+1 MSVSFDIQEK
-11 RELTSQEIRELQE
+11 ELTAEEIKELQK
-24 EVRRLAKEKN
+24 EVRRLAEEKN

-40 YYQRGEVQDIADFV
+40 YYQRPEVQDIADFV

-66 TDADIIVFCG
+66 TNADIIVFCG

-127 YINTTADVKAEI
+127 YINTTADVKAEV

-152 KRLDVKKIVFLPDQA
+152 KKLEAKKIVFLPDQA
-167 LGEWVARQVPEKEFV
+167 LGQWVAKQVPEKEFV

-214 PECHPKVIEIADF
+214 PECHPAVIELADF
-227 VGSTSQIIRYAT
+227 VGSTSQIIKYAT
-239 SVDAERVI
+239 SVDAKRVI
-247 IITEVG
+247 VITEVG
-253 LKHTLMKKNPNKEYI
+253 LKYTLEKKNPSKEYI

-298 EINEVELPREII
+298 EINEVELPEDLI

>member
-1 MGVSIDMVED
+1 MTKLILTQEK
-11 RELTSQEIRELQE
+11 ELSQEEIKELQE
-24 EVRRLAKEKN
+24 EVRKLAKKKN

-40 YYQRGEVQDIADFV
+40 YYQRPEVQDIADFV
-54 GDSLELSRKAAN
+54 GDSLELARKASK

-85 ILSPQKK
+85 IVNPTKK

-104 ADMVTAEQVRKLREK
+104 ADMITADQVRKLREK

-127 YINTTADVKAEI
+127 YINTTADVKAEV

-152 KRLDVKKIVFLPDQA
+152 KKLNAKKIVFLPDQA
-167 LGEWVARQVPEKEFV
+167 LGNWVAKQVPDKEFV

-194 TAREVMK
+194 TYKELLK
-201 LKEKYPDAKVAVH
+201 LKKQYPDAKVAVH
-214 PECHPKVIEIADF
+214 PECHPKVIELADF
-227 VGSTSQIIRYAT
+227 VGSTSQIIKYAT
-239 SVDAERVI
+239 SVDVNRVI

-253 LKHTLMKKNPNKEYI
+253 LKHTLQKINPNKEYI
-268 FPESMN
+268 FPQSMN
-274 YCGTVYC
+274 YCRTVYC

-298 EINEVELPREII
+298 ETNEVILPEDII
-310 ERARRPIERM
+310 ERAKRPIQRM
-320 LELS
+320 LDLS